1 MPVLPRGP
9 GRRPVALPTWL
20 AHPLRWQRGPVP
32 WPAVL
37 RGALAAGPLL
47 ALGIALG
54 RVEIGVLA
62 GLGALFAGFNDLP
75 GTRRTGVVHI
85 GLPALVAALGVLVG
99 AATQD
104 ALSGWWG
111 LPVLFAVGAV
121 SGAVSVIGPVCSRAG
136 MQGLAAMVIGMGLPL
151 PGGPWYKALWFLAGA
166 GCLLLLRLVLRP
178 PRPSGGA
185 LEGERASLAR
195 IFDALADALDAVGG
209 PGAEAARRR
218 LSAALDRGDEAVRL
232 RRLSRRLLRTRVRR
246 DELLLAERFGVATEL
261 TDAAAA
267 LLWEARPL
275 PPGTG
280 DGPRRLARALR
291 TGTPPGPLPA
301 PGQATPARA
310 AFDAMLLH
318 AAVVFAR
325 TVPDTDRPE
334 EAAPLPA
341 RRPAPL
347 LRRRVLGPVGR
358 EYGLKVAVCVTA
370 SAAVALA
377 LRADHWYWLPL
388 TAAFLVKPD
397 IGPLFSRV
405 VNRCFGT
412 ALGVLVFAAVAA
424 VLGGGIW
431 WTAVC
436 ASVAGALLPFA
447 ARHFAL
453 QTSAVTIMV
462 LAFVWAG
469 GDTQAALSRL
479 LDTAIACAIVVVVG
493 HLPRL
498 ADPTARVGHLV
509 AVAQRRTGDYLDHV
523 LTVPAGDRPEER
535 RVLRRAAYSALGE
548 ARVAAETLAAE
559 LPSRHGG
566 NGDWFRV
573 VAASE
578 RIVDAAT
585 ACVVRMEQG
594 APRPSAR
601 EGAQVAAALTAVA
614 DTLDGRAPAAGPPE
628 LPAAPECETL
638 ADVVA
643 ELHFIRAIVAG
654 LPVPARGRRTTR
666 HPAATAATAS
676 TAAAAGRE
684 PEADNRR
691 DQDG

>member
-1 MPVLPRGP
+1 MPVLLRGP
-9 GRRPVALPTWL
+9 GRRSVALPSWL

-47 ALGIALG
+47 ALGIVLG

-75 GTRRTGVVHI
+75 GTRRTGAVNI
-85 GLPALVAALGVLVG
+85 GLPALVASLGVFVG
-99 AATQD
+99 AVTQD
-104 ALSGWWG
+104 AVSGWWA
-111 LPVLFAVGAV
+111 LPVLFATGAV
-121 SGAVSVIGPVCSRAG
+121 SGAASVVGPVCSRAG

-151 PGGPWYKALWFLAGA
+151 PGGPWYRALWFLAGA
-166 GCLLLLRLVLRP
+166 GWLLLLRLVLRP
-178 PRPSGGA
+178 PRPAGGA

-195 IFDALADALDAVGG
+195 IFDALADALDVVGG

-232 RRLSRRLLRTRVRR
+232 RRLSRRLLRIPVR
-246 DELLLAERFGVATEL
+246 DEELLLAERFGVATEL
-261 TDAAAA
+261 TDAAMA

-275 PPGTG
+275 PPGTA
-280 DGPRRLARALR
+280 DGPRRLAKALR

-301 PGQATPARA
+301 PESTTPART
-310 AFDAMLLH
+310 AFDAMMLR

-325 TVPDTDRPE
+325 TVPETDRAE
-334 EAAPLPA
+334 DAAPLPA
-341 RRPAPL
+341 RRSAPM

-405 VNRCFGT
+405 VNRFFGT

-453 QTSAVTIMV
+453 QTVAVTIMV

-479 LDTAIACAIVVVVG
+479 LDTSIACAIVLVVG
-493 HLPRL
+493 HLPPL
-498 ADPTARVGHLV
+498 TNPTARVGHLL
-509 AVAQRRTGDYLDHV
+509 AVAQRRTGVYLDHV
-523 LTVPAGDRPEER
+523 LSAPADERPEDR

-559 LPSRHGG
+559 LPSRRGG

-578 RIVDAAT
+578 RIVDATT
-585 ACVVRMEQG
+585 ASVVRMEQG
-594 APRPSAR
+594 APCPSDP
-601 EGAQVAAALTAVA
+601 EGAQVVAALTAVA
-614 DTLDGRAPAAGPPE
+614 DTLDGRPPAAGPPE
-628 LPAAPECETL
+628 LPAAPQCGTL

-643 ELHFIRAIVAG
+643 ELHLIRGIVAG
-654 LPVPARGRRTTR
+654 LPVRVRGRRTVR
-666 HPAATAATAS
+666 HPVVS
-676 TAAAAGRE
+676 FPSGGRLSR
-684 PEADNRR
+684 ADNRR
-691 DQDG
+691 DQDR

>member
-1 MPVLPRGP
+1 MLFRGP
-9 GRRPVALPTWL
+9 GRRPVDLPSWL

-85 GLPALVAALGVLVG
+85 GLPAVVASLGVLAG

-111 LPVLFAVGAV
+111 LPVLFAAGAV

-151 PGGPWYKALWFLAGA
+151 PGPPWYRALWFLAGA

-185 LEGERASLAR
+185 LDGERASLAR

-232 RRLSRRLLRTRVRR
+232 RRLSRRLLGRSARP

-261 TDAAAA
+261 TDAATA

-275 PPGTG
+275 PPRTG
-280 DGPRRLARALR
+280 DGPRRLAAALR

-301 PGQATPARA
+301 PGSTTPARA
-310 AFDAMLLH
+310 AFDAMMLH

-334 EAAPLPA
+334 DAAPLPA
-341 RRPAPL
+341 RRPAPM

-424 VLGGGIW
+424 VVGDGIW

-469 GDTQAALSRL
+469 GDTQAAVTRL
-479 LDTAIACAIVVVVG
+479 LDTAIACAIVLVVG

-498 ADPTARVGHLV
+498 TDPTARVGHLL
-509 AVAQRRTGDYLDHV
+509 AVAQRRTRDYLDHV
-523 LTVPAGDRPEER
+523 LSAPSDGRPEDR

-548 ARVAAETLAAE
+548 ARVAAETVAAE
-559 LPSRHGG
+559 LPSRHGAH
-566 NGDWFRV
+566 GDWFRV

-578 RIVDAAT
+578 RIVDATT

-594 APRPSAR
+594 APRPSLR
-601 EGAQVAAALTAVA
+601 EGAQVVAALTALA
-614 DTLDGRAPAAGPPE
+614 DALDGRPPAGGPPE
-628 LPAAPECETL
+628 LPVAPECETL

-643 ELHFIRAIVAG
+643 ELHFIRALVAG
-654 LPVPARGRRTTR
+654 LPVPARGGRGTPR
-666 HPAATAATAS
+666 PVATAPS
-676 TAAAAGRE
+676 GSGDFR
-684 PEADNRR
+684 ADNRR
-691 DQDG
+691 DQDT

>member
-1 MPVLPRGP
+1 MLLRGR
-9 GRRPVALPTWL
+9 GRRPVALPSWL

-47 ALGIALG
+47 AVGIGLG
-54 RVEIGVLA
+54 RVEIGVMA
-62 GLGALFAGFNDLP
+62 GLGGLFAGFNDLP

-99 AATQD
+99 ALTQQ
-104 ALSGWWG
+104 ALTGWWV
-111 LPVLFAVGAV
+111 LPVLFAASAA
-121 SGAVSVIGPVCSRAG
+121 SGAVSVVGPVCSRAA
-136 MQGLAAMVIGMGLPL
+136 MQGLAATVLGMGLSL
-151 PGGPWYKALWFLAGA
+151 PGGPGLKALCFLAGA
-166 GCLLLLRLVLRP
+166 GWLLLLRLVLRP
-178 PRPSGGA
+178 PRSAGGA
-185 LEGERASLAR
+185 LDGERASLAR

-232 RRLSRRLLRTRVRR
+232 RRLSRRLLRRPASPEEV
-246 DELLLAERFGVATEL
+246 LLAERFGVATEL

-275 PPGTG
+275 SPRTG
-280 DGPRRLARALR
+280 DGPRRLALAVR

-301 PGQATPARA
+301 PGTTTAARA
-310 AFDAMLLH
+310 AFDAMMLH
-318 AAVVFAR
+318 AAAVFAR
-325 TVPDTDRPE
+325 TVPAADRPE
-334 EAAPLPA
+334 DAAPLPA
-341 RRPAPL
+341 RGSAPM

-358 EYGLKVAVCVTA
+358 EYGLRVAVCVTA
-370 SAAVALA
+370 SAAVAVA

-405 VNRCFGT
+405 VNRFFGT
-412 ALGVLVFAAVAA
+412 ALGVLVFAALAA
-424 VLGGGIW
+424 PLGGGIW

-453 QTSAVTIMV
+453 QTAAVTIMV
-462 LAFVWAG
+462 LAFVWVG

-498 ADPTARVGHLV
+498 TDHSARVGHLL
-509 AVAQRRTGDYLDHV
+509 AVAQRRTRDYLDHV
-523 LTVPAGDRPEER
+523 LTVPAGERPEER

-559 LPSRHGG
+559 LPSRRGG

-578 RIVDAAT
+578 RIVDATT
-585 ACVVRMEQG
+585 ACVLRMEQG
-594 APRPSAR
+594 APRPSAH
-601 EGAQVAAALTAVA
+601 EGAQVVAALTAVA
-614 DTLDGRAPAAGPPE
+614 DTLDGRPPAAGPPE
-628 LPAAPECETL
+628 LPATPECETI

-643 ELHFIRAIVAG
+643 ELHLIRDLVTSLRLPERGGSAAPRPVATT
-654 LPVPARGRRTTR
+654 PAG
-666 HPAATAATAS
+666 
-676 TAAAAGRE
+676 GRE
-684 PEADNRR
+684 PSADNRR
-691 DQDG
+691 DQDR

>member
-1 MPVLPRGP
+1 MLLRGP
-9 GRRPVALPTWL
+9 GCRTVALPSWL

-47 ALGIALG
+47 ALGIGLG

-85 GLPALVAALGVLVG
+85 GLPALVATLGVLVG
-99 AATQD
+99 AVTQN
-104 ALSGWWG
+104 ALTGWWV
-111 LPVLFAVGAV
+111 LPVLFAAGAA
-121 SGAVSVIGPVCSRAG
+121 SGAVSVVGPVCSRAA
-136 MQGLAAMVIGMGLPL
+136 MQGLAATVIGMGLPL
-151 PGGPWYKALWFLAGA
+151 PGGPGYKALCFLAGS
-166 GCLLLLRLVLRP
+166 GWLLLLRLVLRP
-178 PRPSGGA
+178 PRPAGRA
-185 LEGERASLAR
+185 LDGERASLAR

-232 RRLSRRLLRTRVRR
+232 RRLSRRVLGVFASPE
-246 DELLLAERFGVATEL
+246 ELLLAERFGVATEL

-280 DGPRRLARALR
+280 DGPRRLAGALR
-291 TGTPPGPLPA
+291 TGAPPGPLPA
-301 PGQATPARA
+301 RGTATPGRA
-310 AFDAMLLH
+310 AFDAMMLH
-318 AAVVFAR
+318 ASAVFAR

-334 EAAPLPA
+334 DAAPLPA
-341 RRPAPL
+341 RGSVPM

-405 VNRCFGT
+405 VNRFLGT
-412 ALGVLVFAAVAA
+412 ALGVLVFAALAA
-424 VLGGGIW
+424 PLGGGIW

-453 QTSAVTIMV
+453 QTTAVTIMV

-498 ADPTARVGHLV
+498 TDPTARVGHLL
-509 AVAQRRTGDYLDHV
+509 AVAQRRTRDYLDHV
-523 LTVPAGDRPEER
+523 LTAPAGERPEER
-535 RVLRRAAYSALGE
+535 RVLRRAAYSALGQ

-578 RIVDAAT
+578 RIVDATT
-585 ACVVRMEQG
+585 ACVLRMEQG

-601 EGAQVAAALTAVA
+601 EGAQVVAALTAVA
-614 DTLDGRAPAAGPPE
+614 DTLDGRAPVTGPPA
-628 LPAAPECETL
+628 LPVAPECETI

-643 ELHFIRAIVAG
+643 ELHFIRGIVAG
-654 LPVPARGRRTTR
+654 LPVPARGGRSAP
-666 HPAATAATAS
+666 HPVATAAAG
-676 TAAAAGRE
+676 GRE
-684 PEADNRR
+684 RRESRADNRR

>member
-9 GRRPVALPTWL
+9 GRRPVALPSWL

-47 ALGIALG
+47 AVGIGLGH
-54 RVEIGVLA
+54 VEIGVMA

-99 AATQD
+99 ALTQQ
-104 ALSGWWG
+104 ALTGWWV
-111 LPVLFAVGAV
+111 LPVLFAAGAA
-121 SGAVSVIGPVCSRAG
+121 SGAVSVVGPVCSRAA
-136 MQGLAAMVIGMGLPL
+136 MQGLAATVLGMGLSL
-151 PGGPWYKALWFLAGA
+151 PGGPADKALCFLAGA
-166 GCLLLLRLVLRP
+166 GWLLLLRLVLRP
-178 PRPSGGA
+178 PRSAVGA
-185 LEGERASLAR
+185 LDGERASLAR

-232 RRLSRRLLRTRVRR
+232 RRLSRRLLRRPASPEEV
-246 DELLLAERFGVATEL
+246 LLAERFGVATEL

-275 PPGTG
+275 PPRTG
-280 DGPRRLARALR
+280 DGPRRLALAVR

-301 PGQATPARA
+301 PGTATAARA
-310 AFDAMLLH
+310 AFDAMMLH
-318 AAVVFAR
+318 AAAVFAR
-325 TVPDTDRPE
+325 TVPAADRPE
-334 EAAPLPA
+334 DAAPLPA
-341 RRPAPL
+341 RGSVPM

-405 VNRCFGT
+405 VNRFLGT
-412 ALGVLVFAAVAA
+412 VLGVLVFAALAA
-424 VLGGGIW
+424 PLGGGIW

-436 ASVAGALLPFA
+436 ACVAGALLPFA

-453 QTSAVTIMV
+453 QTTTVTIMV
-462 LAFVWAG
+462 LAFVWVG
-469 GDTQAALSRL
+469 GDTQAALTRL

-498 ADPTARVGHLV
+498 TDPTARVGHLL
-509 AVAQRRTGDYLDHV
+509 AVAQRRTRDYLEHV
-523 LTVPAGDRPEER
+523 LTVPAGERPEER

-548 ARVAAETLAAE
+548 ARAAAETLAAE

-578 RIVDAAT
+578 RIVDATT

-594 APRPSAR
+594 APRPSPR
-601 EGAQVAAALTAVA
+601 EGAQVVAALTAVA
-614 DTLDGRAPAAGPPE
+614 DTLDGRGAFTDFPE
-628 LPAAPECETL
+628 LPAAPECETV

-643 ELHFIRAIVAG
+643 ELHLIRRLVAL
-654 LPVPARGRRTTR
+654 LPLPARGGGTTG
-666 HPAATAATAS
+666 HPAVTVPAG
-676 TAAAAGRE
+676 GRE
-684 PEADNRR
+684 PGADNRR

>member
-9 GRRPVALPTWL
+9 GRRPVALPSWL

-47 ALGIALG
+47 ALGIGLG

-99 AATQD
+99 AVTQN
-104 ALSGWWG
+104 ALTGWWV
-111 LPVLFAVGAV
+111 LPVLFASGGV
-121 SGAVSVIGPVCSRAG
+121 SGAVSVVGPVCSRAA
-136 MQGLAAMVIGMGLPL
+136 MQGLAATVIGMGLPL
-151 PGGPWYKALWFLAGA
+151 PGGAGYRALWFLAGA
-166 GCLLLLRLVLRP
+166 GWLLLLRLALRP
-178 PRPSGGA
+178 PRPAGGA
-185 LEGERASLAR
+185 MDGERASLAR
-195 IFDALADALDAVGG
+195 IFDALADALDTVGG

-218 LSAALDRGDEAVRL
+218 LSAALDRGDEALRL
-232 RRLSRRLLRTRVRR
+232 RRLSRLLLRRPARA

-275 PPGTG
+275 PPRSG
-280 DGPRRLARALR
+280 DGPRRLARAVR
-291 TGTPPGPLPA
+291 TGAPPGPLPA
-301 PGQATPARA
+301 PESTTPARA
-310 AFDAMLLH
+310 AFDAMMVH
-318 AAVVFAR
+318 ASLVFAR
-325 TVPDTDRPE
+325 TTPDTDRAE
-334 EAAPLPA
+334 DAAPLPA
-341 RRPAPL
+341 RGSAPML
-347 LRRRVLGPVGR
+347 GRRVLGPVGR

-412 ALGVLVFAAVAA
+412 ALGVLVFSALAAP
-424 VLGGGIW
+424 LGGGIW

-453 QTSAVTIMV
+453 QTTAVTIMV

-469 GDTQAALSRL
+469 GDTQAALARL
-479 LDTAIACAIVVVVG
+479 ADTAIACAIVVVAG

-498 ADPTARVGHLV
+498 TDPTARVGHLL
-509 AVAQRRTGDYLDHV
+509 AVALRRTRDYLDHV
-523 LTVPAGDRPEER
+523 LIVPAGERPRER

-578 RIVDAAT
+578 RIVDATT
-585 ACVVRMEQG
+585 ACVLRMEQG
-594 APRPSAR
+594 APRPSAH
-601 EGAQVAAALTAVA
+601 EGAQVVAALTAVA
-614 DTLDGRAPAAGPPE
+614 DTLDGRAAVTGAPE
-628 LPAAPECETL
+628 LPATPECDTV

-643 ELHFIRAIVAG
+643 ELHLVRDIVAG
-654 LPVPARGRRTTR
+654 LRLPARGRRTGR
-666 HPAATAATAS
+666 PPIVTAS
-676 TAAAAGRE
+676 TASAPSAAGGKAS
-684 PEADNRR
+684 ADNRR